1 MTNKQWKDKFL
12 SSGLPL
18 EFETA
23 KVLAESGFAIDPE
36 YIYERFDADAG
47 QTKDFSVDLHGTL
60 YFPTSNPNNISAS
73 LELLVECK
81 YRAPNKTWVFLP
93 DVNMPDF
100 AHDSVFGTLGYTIR
114 AIDEFSFS
122 QIPEDPIY
130 DFEQN
135 THWCYKGLEIN
146 LSTGDV
152 HGAELRRGVTQLQY
166 GLPRL
171 ISEEIHSNVLCH
183 ADAVIPFFVLPILVT
198 TAELRVLKKDT
209 TLEKVKNTDNL
220 EDITQKVPY
229 LILFNS
235 FGPDF
240 VAHSKIQFRQLS
252 NIGDCENVKS
262 IEERLRAS
270 GLRCYEHLLPS
281 SVGKAL
287 AAGTTHE
294 LLRFCSQFMVCSFDE
309 LPNMLAAI
317 KQVIRSCLRK
327 RRSF

>member
-23 KVLAESGFAIDPE
+23 KVLSESGFSIDPE
-36 YIYERFDADAG
+36 FLYERFDAGTG

-60 YFPTSNPNNISAS
+60 YFPTSNPNKISAS
-73 LELLVECK
+73 LELLIECK

-93 DVNMPDF
+93 DVNRPDF
-100 AHDSVFGTLGYTIR
+100 AHDSVLGMWGFTIR

-122 QIPEDPIY
+122 HIPREPIY

-135 THWCYKGLEIN
+135 TRWCYKGLEIN
-146 LSTGDV
+146 LSTGDAYD
-152 HGAELRRGVTQLQY
+152 AELRRGVTQLQY

-171 ISEEIHSNVLCH
+171 ISEEIHSHVLGH
-183 ADAVIPFFVLPILVT
+183 ADDVTPFFVLPILVT

-209 TLEKVKNTDNL
+209 TLEKVKNASDL

-229 LILFNS
+229 LTLFNS

-240 VAHSKIQFRQLS
+240 VAHSKVQFQQLA
-252 NIGDCENVKS
+252 NIGGYETVKN

-270 GLRCYEHLLPS
+270 GSRFYESPS
-281 SVGKAL
+281 LVGKYL
-287 AAGTTHE
+287 AAGTTYE
-294 LLRFCSQFMVCSFDE
+294 LLRFCSQFVVCSFDE

>member
-1 MTNKQWKDKFL
+1 MTNKQWKDGFM

-23 KVLAESGFAIDPE
+23 KVLSEGGFSIDPE
-36 YIYERFDADAG
+36 FHYKRFDADAG

-60 YFPTSNPNNISAS
+60 YFPTSNPNEIHAS
-73 LELLVECK
+73 LELLIECK

-93 DVNMPDF
+93 DVNRSDF
-100 AHDSVFGTLGYTIR
+100 ALGTRGHTIR
-114 AIDEFSFS
+114 AIDEFSVS
-122 QIPEDPIY
+122 QIPGDPIY

-146 LSTGDV
+146 LSTGDAYD
-152 HGAELRRGVTQLQY
+152 AEIKRGINQLQY

-171 ISEEIHSNVLCH
+171 ISEEIHCQVVCH
-183 ADAVIPFFVLPILVT
+183 ADNTTPFFVLPILVT
-198 TAELRVLKKDT
+198 TAELRVLKKNM
-209 TLEKVKNTDNL
+209 TLNEVRNADIID
-220 EDITQKVPY
+220 DITQKVPY
-229 LILFNS
+229 LILYNS

-240 VAHSKIQFRQLS
+240 VAHSKVQFQQLA
-252 NIGDCENVKS
+252 NIGDYKTVKN

-270 GLRCYEHLLPS
+270 GIRFYEQALPS
-281 SVGKAL
+281 LVGKYL
-287 AAGTTHE
+287 AAGKTPE
-294 LLRFCSQFMVCSFDE
+294 LHRFCSQFMVCSFDE